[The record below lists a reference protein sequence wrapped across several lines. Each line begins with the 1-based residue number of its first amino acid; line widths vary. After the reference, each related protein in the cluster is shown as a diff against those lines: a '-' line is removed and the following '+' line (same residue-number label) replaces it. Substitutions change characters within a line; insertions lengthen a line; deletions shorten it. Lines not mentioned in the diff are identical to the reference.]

1 MSNVFFTDHKTF
13 SDTTGKFVHASQHTK
28 IIIRSQTEIKLD
40 MYFHFLILYNG
51 LERIRIKTM
60 TSHDRFH
67 GHAITLNFEAN
78 RDSLKNSGNE
88 IHSP

>member
-1 MSNVFFTDHKTF
+1 
-13 SDTTGKFVHASQHTK
+13 
-28 IIIRSQTEIKLD
+28 

-78 RDSLKNSGNE
+78 RVSQKNSGNKADSLYLDPSRTRYE
-88 IHSP
+88 FNSFLYIPAKDLDQQVK